1 MKCPICESTELRV
14 EVRLAGQVACK
25 FVEGDNFELV
35 EKIVLDSNWDDHS
48 CCECTDCLWVGTVQI
63 ARDGRDGRLKENSS
77 FEKKASF
84 LNPIS
89 NEELEDLKRLLETR
103 SCHPLW
109 RKDIERLISEV
120 ERLNAFLDTIF
131 RVTNSNP
138 ETGIVSSEDTVIG

>member
-1 MKCPICESTELRV
+1 M
-14 EVRLAGQVACK
+14 
-25 FVEGDNFELV
+25 
-35 EKIVLDSNWDDHS
+35 
-48 CCECTDCLWVGTVQI
+48 DCLWVGTVQI
-63 ARDGRDGRLKENSS
+63 ARDGRNGQLKENSS